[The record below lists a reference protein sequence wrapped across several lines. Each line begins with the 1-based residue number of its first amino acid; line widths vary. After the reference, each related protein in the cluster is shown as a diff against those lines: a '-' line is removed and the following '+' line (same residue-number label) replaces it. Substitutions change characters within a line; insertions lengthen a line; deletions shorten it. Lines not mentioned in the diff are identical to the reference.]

1 MIVQLTILKIL
12 TIKLYKKI
20 TKKLSIS
27 KIITIISKTIV
38 KKKKKK
44 RNSIKM
50 NSIRQFPKILTITL
64 YIT

>member
-1 MIVQLTILKIL
+1 MIIQLTILKIL

-50 NSIRQFPKILTITL
+50 NSIRQFPKILTVTL
-64 YIT
+64 T